1 MKSKWFSLISLLS
14 LAALLIAA
22 CGGTTAPTATP
33 VAAQATATTASTEM
47 PTAAP
52 TEMPTAASTEMATA
66 APTEMPTAAPTPSG
80 YAGSTC
86 PLTPESGA
94 SITFSGWGDPSEQ
107 QVYRDSITRFQ
118 EVCPGITVDYVP
130 IPSDFQT
137 KLEAQ
142 MAGGTAPD
150 VFYVDNILMTAFG
163 PTGQLLPLNDLMAQ
177 ANVSAD
183 QFIPALLG
191 EFTLNNQIYG
201 LPKDWGTLG
210 LIYLPEAFTAAGI
223 SEPTADW
230 TFDDLRTAAQA
241 ISAAGQYKGFCQDA
255 DWARFAPWVF
265 GNGGSYTTP
274 DFKTATLDTSE
285 VTQMAQMTFD
295 MISEGSMVQHT
306 DVGASWCGDA
316 IGKQLVGM
324 TLEGGWIVPFMTS
337 TYPDVNYKSQ
347 LLPQGPVTRADI
359 IFTNA
364 IGINASTQYPN
375 AAADFLFYVT
385 SEINQLA
392 IEKTGFAYS
401 THPGQIVDVVDQ
413 LNKNIAAGGL
423 LPDTKNAYWGP
434 YTGQLETAI
443 TNALSRVYLKQQNV
457 ADSFAQAQQEGQAA
471 LNGQ

>member
-274 DFKTATLDTSE
+274 DFKTATLDTPE

-324 TLEGGWIVPFMTS
+324 T
-337 TYPDVNYKSQ
+337 
-347 LLPQGPVTRADI
+347 
-359 IFTNA
+359 
-364 IGINASTQYPN
+364 
-375 AAADFLFYVT
+375 
-385 SEINQLA
+385 
-392 IEKTGFAYS
+392 
-401 THPGQIVDVVDQ
+401 
-413 LNKNIAAGGL
+413 
-423 LPDTKNAYWGP
+423 
-434 YTGQLETAI
+434 
-443 TNALSRVYLKQQNV
+443 
-457 ADSFAQAQQEGQAA
+457 
-471 LNGQ
+471 

>member
-1 MKSKWFSLISLLS
+1 MKSKVFGLISLLS
-14 LAALLIAA
+14 VAALLIAA
-22 CGGTTAPTATP
+22 CGGAAAPTSAPTT
-33 VAAQATATTASTEM
+33 VAQATATTAPPTAMPTEM

-52 TEMPTAASTEMATA
+52 TEMPTAA
-66 APTEMPTAAPTPSG
+66 PTEMPTAAPTPAG
-80 YAGSTC
+80 YTGATC
-86 PLTPESGA
+86 PFPPESGA

-107 QVYRDSITRFQ
+107 QVYKDSITRFQ
-118 EVCPGITVDYVP
+118 QVCPDITVDYVP

-137 KLEAQ
+137 KMEAQ

-163 PTGQLLPLNDLMAQ
+163 PTGQLLGLNDLMAQ
-177 ANVSAD
+177 ANVTAD

-191 EFTLNNQIYG
+191 EFTLDNEIYG

-223 SEPTADW
+223 PEPTSDW

-241 ISAAGQYKGFCQDA
+241 IAATGQYAGFCQDA

-265 GNGGSYTTP
+265 GNGGTYTTS
-274 DFKTATLDTSE
+274 DYKTATLDTSQ
-285 VTQMAQMTFD
+285 VKQMATMTAD
-295 MISEGSMVQHT
+295 MINEGSMVQHT

-347 LLPQGPVTRADI
+347 LLPKGPVTRADV

-364 IGINASTQYPN
+364 IGINASTKYPM
-375 AAADFLFYVT
+375 ASADFLFYVT
-385 SEINQLA
+385 SEVNQLA

-401 THPGQIVDVVDQ
+401 THPGQITDVVDPID
-413 LNKNIAAGGL
+413 KNIAAGGL
-423 LPDTKNAYWGP
+423 LPDTKSAYWGP

-443 TNALSRVYLKQQNV
+443 SNALSRVYLGQQTV
-457 ADSFAQAQQEGQAA
+457 DDSFAQAQQEAQAA
-471 LNGQ
+471 LSGQ